1 MKNLIKNSQKL
12 VEYLFGQL
20 KTSFVNFEKTF
31 VFASFM
37 SSTPAFLLVPHKKSS
52 VQAGLRRFS
61 ALNYRTV
68 AVLSILTTS
77 FLNSCTTVKEYE
89 KNKLND
95 AEMVL
100 GNRTIEKTELSFQS
114 YREGSSGANAG
125 KVGGGCGC
133 N

>member
-1 MKNLIKNSQKL
+1 MKNIIKNTRNIAQN
-12 VEYLFGQL
+12 LFGQL
-20 KTSFVNFEKTF
+20 RTSFVNFGKTF
-31 VFASFM
+31 VSTSFM
-37 SSTPAFLLVPHKKSS
+37 SSTAACHSELVEES
-52 VQAGLRRFS
+52 VQAGLRRFNV
-61 ALNYRTV
+61 LNYRTV
-68 AVLSILTTS
+68 AVLSILTIP

-100 GNRTIEKTELSFQS
+100 GNRTVEKTELSFQS

>member
-1 MKNLIKNSQKL
+1 MKNIIKNTRNIAQN
-12 VEYLFGQL
+12 LFGQL
-20 KTSFVNFEKTF
+20 RTSFVNFGKTF
-31 VFASFM
+31 VSTSFM
-37 SSTPAFLLVPHKKSS
+37 SSTPACHSELVEES
-52 VQAGLRRFS
+52 VQAGLRRFNV
-61 ALNYRTV
+61 LNYRTV
-68 AVLSILTTS
+68 AVLSILTIP

-89 KNKLND
+89 KNKLNN

-100 GNRTIEKTELSFQS
+100 GNRIIEKTELSFQS